1 MTATWPDILA
11 NAGFPTDVLVIDF
24 ETYFG
29 PKYKM
34 PTLSTVEYVQD
45 ERFEEL
51 GIAHLRIRGDRPDI
65 RAVSGFD
72 HNVKD
77 LLDWAQAEY
86 GQNLEGCTVVA
97 QNALFDGA
105 ILAFRHK
112 IVPPY
117 VVDILGL
124 ARHINPRQ
132 KNDLGTLAKRHNL
145 TPKGNTKQFSGR
157 HWSGQIG
164 PPIRAVEPGKASVKR
179 GTPIQWNSSKTYYQV
194 VTRRGMDE
202 VDRAALSI
210 YARNDAEIEW
220 ELFKLLLPTLSR
232 PAFEL
237 WAMNHTLNL
246 FWQPCIAVD
255 YTEADTVV
263 GEMKQVVV
271 DVLEPVGHTQK
282 EIGGNISFE
291 AILQEALGDEPVPKK
306 KGKKQEIMALA
317 KADPQLEYLKGHANP
332 RVREL
337 IAARIAVKSWPLHI
351 ARVNRIVRQAV
362 AAGGLLPVPL
372 KYMGAH
378 TGRWSGGERINLQNL
393 SARSKHAV
401 INRIRN
407 LLIAAPGQTLVIA
420 DASQIEA
427 RVLAWLAGQD
437 DLVLAFATG
446 VAIYCRAASE
456 ITGFPIRK
464 VRDDDPPALAK
475 WLKHYR
481 QLGKVEILGC
491 GYGMGWKKLM
501 VWAKTAYGLVIEES
515 MARKIIDHYRQKN
528 RAITKFWRTTEN
540 AFKLVTRYPHER
552 RTLPRGLEFWRED
565 DTTIIQ
571 LPCSRLLRYP
581 GAQVVQE
588 GDRSCI
594 RWPDYHKPGVYVRA
608 WGGVLVENIVQAASR
623 DIFAEAILESEQRG
637 AEIGLRVG
645 HHCHDEII
653 GVVDEAHGEEALQI
667 EIAALSRS
675 LEWTGDCPLAAEGSL
690 TKKYGK

>member
-1 MTATWPDILA
+1 MTQPWPDILRSC
-11 NAGFPTDVLVIDF
+11 GFPDDVLVLDF
-24 ETYFG
+24 ECFHDA
-29 PKYKM
+29 KYRL
-34 PTLSTVEYVQD
+34 PTLSTIEYIQD
-45 ERFEEL
+45 EQFEEL
-51 GIAHLRIRGDRPDI
+51 GVAHLRIRGDRPDVHP
-65 RAVSGFD
+65 VSGFD
-72 HNVKD
+72 HNVGD
-77 LLDWAQAEY
+77 LLDWAQTEY

-112 IVPPY
+112 ILPPH

-132 KNDLGTLAKRHNL
+132 KNDLGTLAKRYNL
-145 TPKGNTKQFSGR
+145 KPKGDTKQFSGH

-164 PPIRAVEPGKASVKR
+164 PPMQAVEPGKASVKR
-179 GTPIQWNSSKTYYQV
+179 GTPVRWNSSKTHYQV

-202 VDRAALSI
+202 AMRLALAA

-220 ELFKLLLPTLSR
+220 DLFKLLLPTLSR

-255 YTEADTVV
+255 YAEADTVV
-263 GEMKQVVV
+263 GEMKRVVV
-271 DVLEPVGHTQK
+271 DVLKPTGRTQK

-291 AILQEALGDEPVPKK
+291 ALLQEALGDEPVPKK

-317 KADPQLEYLKGHANP
+317 KADPQLEYLKKHP
-332 RVREL
+332 KPQVREL

-351 ARVNRIVRQAV
+351 ARVNRIVRQTA

-393 SARSKHAV
+393 SARSEHEA

-407 LLIAAPGQTLVIA
+407 LLIAVPGQTLVIA
-420 DASQIEA
+420 DAAQIEA

-437 DLVLAFATG
+437 DLMLAFATG
-446 VAIYCRAASE
+446 VAIYCQAASE

-464 VRDDDPPALAK
+464 ALADDPPTLVK

-481 QLGKVEILGC
+481 QLGKVEVLGC
-491 GYGMGWKKLM
+491 GYGMGWKHLI
-501 VWAKTAYGLVIEES
+501 VFAKAAYGIDVSEEL
-515 MARKIIDHYRQKN
+515 ARKIVGHYRQKN
-528 RAITKFWRTTEN
+528 RAITKFWRDTEN

-581 GAQVVQE
+581 QAQVVQE

-594 RWPDYHKPGVYVRA
+594 RWPDYRKPGVYVRA

-623 DIFAEAILESEQRG
+623 DILAEAIMASEQNG
-637 AEIGLRVG
+637 AEMGLRVG

-653 GVVDEAHGEEALQI
+653 GVVDEAHGKAASEI
-667 EIAALSRS
+667 EIAALSRP
-675 LEWTGDCPLAAEGSL
+675 LEWTGDCPLAAEGFL